1 MFLVA
6 SGFYVINFN
15 SRQNQTIS
23 VKEKVSVA
31 KTLREERMLK
41 VLLLLL
47 RLLLSLSIQI
57 FNRKFNK

>member
-1 MFLVA
+1 MFLVF